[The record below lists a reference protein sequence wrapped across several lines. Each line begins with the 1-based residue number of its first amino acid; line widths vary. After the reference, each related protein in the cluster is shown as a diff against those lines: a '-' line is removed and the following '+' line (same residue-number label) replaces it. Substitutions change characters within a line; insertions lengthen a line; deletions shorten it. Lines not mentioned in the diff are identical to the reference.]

1 MKARLLRF
9 SKVLT
14 LLLAVLFSTLL
25 LQEYVLCSTDHNRER
40 VKGFYLEDK
49 DSVDVVLIGASEV
62 YSDFAPGYAYE
73 RHGVTGYLFATQA
86 NSILTTKLQIQETLK
101 HQSPKLI
108 LVELNSVLYA
118 NDKNQAKEANIRHLV
133 DHLPLNADKLAFLG
147 ELSPEHPEEYLMP
160 IIKYHDVWK
169 NIPQDMELA
178 GTIIANQ
185 SRGYNYL
192 KGIKNET
199 HVFKARQRK
208 MNDDLVDRD
217 AKKPLNPDSER
228 SLRGLLQFCK
238 DKGLKN
244 VVFTRFPHIV
254 VRRTFDRGERANAV
268 GDIVREYGFDYLN
281 FERDMKKTGVDVSED
296 FYNLDHLNIY
306 GQRKFT
312 DYVTGLLMKN
322 YGLSPSDLGDS
333 ERREWREAADHYRAY
348 YDYSDSLIKKGVRR
362 ELDEGVVTEPDFRKF
377 LP

>member
-147 ELSPEHPEEYLMP
+147 ELSPEHPEEYPFRCFIP
-160 IIKYHDVWK
+160 IIRSGVKI
-169 NIPQDMELA
+169 NLGENL
-178 GTIIANQ
+178 N
-185 SRGYNYL
+185 
-192 KGIKNET
+192 
-199 HVFKARQRK
+199 
-208 MNDDLVDRD
+208 LV
-217 AKKPLNPDSER
+217 S
-228 SLRGLLQFCK
+228 
-238 DKGLKN
+238 
-244 VVFTRFPHIV
+244 VV
-254 VRRTFDRGERANAV
+254 
-268 GDIVREYGFDYLN
+268 
-281 FERDMKKTGVDVSED
+281 
-296 FYNLDHLNIY
+296 HLNEPNIIVHRNNVPNVSAKRDFQKL
-306 GQRKFT
+306 QRIGVLF
-312 DYVTGLLMKN
+312 VTGKSVNKVLQIPKD
-322 YGLSPSDLGDS
+322 GLRQVGIFRFEIRVTGNPIELPDL
-333 ERREWREAADHYRAY
+333 
-348 YDYSDSLIKKGVRR
+348 
-362 ELDEGVVTEPDFRKF
+362 
-377 LP
+377 